1 MLRRMRSLLGLADGD
16 DRPSRAPSAASG
28 QDAGKAACDVPC
40 GFPAQAASPSVVPS
54 ASPSAQE
61 GPACGPVLLVA
72 RQPVFDASG
81 EVWGYELLFRHPGSP
96 ECCSGDV
103 DASVATASVI
113 ADGFAMARPAL
124 GQGQRLLVNFAE
136 DMLLA
141 GTPRI
146 LPPDVCGV
154 EVLETVPATEAVL
167 RVLSDLKS
175 EGYLIVVDDYAG
187 QPGMDALLDMADIV
201 KIDVLGRPLPD
212 LARDVAGLRPRQC
225 QLLAEKVEDLAT
237 HRQCEALGFSLFQGF
252 FFSRPELVH
261 GRRLDSSQAAKMRLL
276 ATLAR
281 EDVNIKAATE
291 VVRSDAALSY
301 KLLRYINSVHF
312 GLPVKIT
319 SIQHGISLLGTRNLV
334 QWLCVTVL
342 SEFDTGPIARELIAV
357 SALRAKFLEL
367 CASRALLRAGQ
378 VRAGQVRAG
387 QMGSGQ
393 MEAGQ
398 MQPEV
403 APLSVP
409 RPVPQSGALFM
420 LGLFSLLEPLLC
432 LPLAELLRSLPLMD
446 ELAEALAEHTG
457 PYAPWLEL
465 MEHYERGRWDE
476 VLARGAAMGLTQVD
490 LAMAY
495 AGALEWSAF
504 FHDSRE

>member
-1 MLRRMRSLLGLADGD
+1 MPRGT
-16 DRPSRAPSAASG
+16 
-28 QDAGKAACDVPC
+28 
-40 GFPAQAASPSVVPS
+40 
-54 ASPSAQE
+54 SAQGASTTVRE
-61 GPACGPVLLVA
+61 GTACGPVLLVA

-81 EVWGYELLFRHPGSP
+81 EVWGYELLFRHPDSP

-146 LPPDVCGV
+146 LPADVCGV
-154 EVLETVPATEAVL
+154 EVLETVPATEDVL

-175 EGYLIVVDDYAG
+175 EGYLVVVDDYAG
-187 QPGMDALLDMADIV
+187 QPGMDALLDLADIV
-201 KIDVLGRPLPD
+201 KIDVLGRPLTE

-225 QLLAEKVEDLAT
+225 LLLAEKVEDLAT

-312 GLPVKIT
+312 GLPVKVT

-342 SEFDTGPIARELIAV
+342 SEFDTGPMARELIAV

-367 CASRALLRAGQ
+367 CATRALLRAGQ
-378 VRAGQVRAG
+378 VGAGQAGAG
-387 QMGSGQ
+387 QAG
-393 MEAGQ
+393 AGQ
-398 MQPEV
+398 
-403 APLSVP
+403 A

-432 LPLAELLRSLPLMD
+432 LPLAELLRSLPLVD
-446 ELAEALAEHTG
+446 DLTEALTAHTG
-457 PYAPWLEL
+457 PFAPWLEL
-465 MEHYERGRWDE
+465 MEHYERGRWDD
-476 VLARGAAMGLTQVD
+476 VLSSGEAMGLTQAD

-495 AGALEWSAF
+495 AGALEWTTF
-504 FHDSRE
+504 FHDNRE

>member
-1 MLRRMRSLLGLADGD
+1 MLRRMRSLFGLAGD
-16 DRPSRAPSAASG
+16 DAQPLSQG
-28 QDAGKAACDVPC
+28 AGTAE
-40 GFPAQAASPSVVPS
+40 SPSDAAPCILD
-54 ASPSAQE
+54 
-61 GPACGPVLLVA
+61 GACGPALLVA

-81 EVWGYELLFRHPGSP
+81 EVWGYELLFRNTASP
-96 ECCSGDV
+96 ECCAPDV
-103 DASVATASVI
+103 DASVATASVM
-113 ADGFAMARPAL
+113 ADGFAMVRPAL
-124 GQGQRLLVNFAE
+124 GSGQRLLVNFAE

-146 LPPDVCGV
+146 LPADVCGV
-154 EVLETVPATEAVL
+154 EVLETVPASEAVL
-167 RVLSDLKS
+167 QAVVGLKA

-187 QPGMDALLDMADIV
+187 QPGVDALLDLADIV
-201 KIDVLGRPLPD
+201 KIDVLGRPLAD
-212 LARDVAGLRPRQC
+212 LARDVAALRHRQC

-261 GRRLDSSQAAKMRLL
+261 GRRLDSTQAAKMRLL
-276 ATLAR
+276 ATLASD
-281 EDVNIKAATE
+281 DVNIKAATE

-312 GLPVKIT
+312 GLPVKVT

-342 SEFDTGPIARELIAV
+342 SEFDTGPIAREIIAV

-367 CASRALLRAGQ
+367 CAARVAARGGQAG
-378 VRAGQVRAG
+378 A
-387 QMGSGQ
+387 
-393 MEAGQ
+393 
-398 MQPEV
+398 
-403 APLSVP
+403 APSPAVGPTVLSVS
-409 RPVPQSGALFM
+409 VPAAALSGSLFM

-432 LPLAELLRSLPLMD
+432 MPLPELLRSLPLVD
-446 ELAEALAEHTG
+446 DLNEALAAHTG
-457 PYAPWLEL
+457 PYAPWLDL
-465 MEHYERGRWDE
+465 MELYERGSWED
-476 VLARGAAMGLTQVD
+476 VLARAATMGLTQAD

-495 AGALEWSAF
+495 AGALEWSSF

>member
-1 MLRRMRSLLGLADGD
+1 MFRRVRSMLGLAEEGD
-16 DRPSRAPSAASG
+16 QSSRALPAASG
-28 QDAGKAACDVPC
+28 QEAG
-40 GFPAQAASPSVVPS
+40 ASASVVPRGT
-54 ASPSAQE
+54 SAQGGSPTVQE
-61 GPACGPVLLVA
+61 GAACGPVLLVA

-81 EVWGYELLFRHPGSP
+81 EVWGYELLFRHPDSP

-124 GQGQRLLVNFAE
+124 GQGQRLLVNFAQ

-146 LPPDVCGV
+146 LPADVCGV

-167 RVLSDLKS
+167 RVLSDLKA
-175 EGYLIVVDDYAG
+175 EGYLVVVDDYAG
-187 QPGMDALLDMADIV
+187 QPGMDALLDIADIV
-201 KIDVLGRPLPD
+201 KIDVLGRPLTE
-212 LARDVAGLRPRQC
+212 LARDVAELRPRQC
-225 QLLAEKVEDLAT
+225 LLLAEKVEDLAT

-312 GLPVKIT
+312 GLPVKVT

-342 SEFDTGPIARELIAV
+342 SEFDTGPMARELIAV

-367 CASRALLRAGQ
+367 CASRAQLRAGQ
-378 VRAGQVRAG
+378 VGAGQVGTGQVGAG
-387 QMGSGQ
+387 QLG
-393 MEAGQ
+393 AGQ
-398 MQPEV
+398 AQP
-403 APLSVP
+403 A
-409 RPVPQSGALFM
+409 PQSGALFM

-432 LPLAELLRSLPLMD
+432 LPLAELLRSLPLVD
-446 ELAEALAEHTG
+446 ELTEALAAHTG
-457 PYAPWLEL
+457 PFAPWLEL
-465 MEHYERGRWDE
+465 MEHYERGRWDD
-476 VLARGAAMGLTQVD
+476 VLASGGAMGLTQAD

>member
-1 MLRRMRSLLGLADGD
+1 MLRRMRSLLGLAGD
-16 DRPSRAPSAASG
+16 DAQAFSVQAGTADEGASETPNAPGVPDAECAPS
-28 QDAGKAACDVPC
+28 
-40 GFPAQAASPSVVPS
+40 
-54 ASPSAQE
+54 
-61 GPACGPVLLVA
+61 LLVA
-72 RQPVFDASG
+72 RQPVFDAAG
-81 EVWGYELLFRHPGSP
+81 DVWGYELLFRNPDSP
-96 ECCSGDV
+96 ECCAMDV

-113 ADGFAMARPAL
+113 ADGFAMVRPSL
-124 GQGQRLLVNFAE
+124 GGGQRLLVNFAA

-146 LPPDVCGV
+146 LPADVCGV
-154 EVLETVPATEAVL
+154 EVLETVPASVPVVQA
-167 RVLSDLKS
+167 LSALKD

-187 QPGMDALLDMADIV
+187 QPGLEGLLDLADIV
-201 KIDVLGRPLPD
+201 KFDVLGRPLAD
-212 LARDVAGLRPRQC
+212 LARDVAALRSRPC
-225 QLLAEKVEDLAT
+225 LLLAEKVEDLAT

-281 EDVNIKAATE
+281 DDMNIKAATE

-312 GLPVKIT
+312 GLPVKVT

-367 CASRALLRAGQ
+367 CASRAAVRAAGQ
-378 VRAGQVRAG
+378 GQPSAVPS
-387 QMGSGQ
+387 GS
-393 MEAGQ
+393 
-398 MQPEV
+398 
-403 APLSVP
+403 
-409 RPVPQSGALFM
+409 LFM

-432 LPLAELLRSLPLMD
+432 LPLAELLRSLPLVD
-446 ELAEALAEHTG
+446 DLAEALTEHSG

-476 VLARGAAMGLTQVD
+476 VLASGTAMGLTQAD

-495 AGALEWSAF
+495 AGALEWTAF

>member
-1 MLRRMRSLLGLADGD
+1 MLRRMRSLLGLVGD
-16 DRPSRAPSAASG
+16 DAHGFSARAGAADEGAPVTPDSPG
-28 QDAGKAACDVPC
+28 SPDAECGSPC
-40 GFPAQAASPSVVPS
+40 API
-54 ASPSAQE
+54 
-61 GPACGPVLLVA
+61 LLVA
-72 RQPVFDASG
+72 RQPVFDAAG
-81 EVWGYELLFRHPGSP
+81 DVWGYELLFRHPDSP
-96 ECCSGDV
+96 EAFSPDT

-113 ADGFAMARPAL
+113 ADGFAMVRPSL
-124 GQGQRLLVNFAE
+124 GGGQRLLVNFAE

-146 LPPDVCGV
+146 LPADVCGV
-154 EVLETVPATEAVL
+154 EVLETVPASVPVVQA
-167 RVLSDLKS
+167 LSGLKD

-187 QPGMDALLDMADIV
+187 QPGLEGLLDLADIV
-201 KIDVLGRPLPD
+201 KIDVLGRPLSE
-212 LARDVAGLRPRQC
+212 LARDVAALRPRQC
-225 QLLAEKVEDLAT
+225 LLLAEKVEDLAT

-281 EDVNIKAATE
+281 DDMNIKAATE

-312 GLPVKIT
+312 GLPVKVT

-367 CASRALLRAGQ
+367 CASRAA
-378 VRAGQVRAG
+378 VRAAAQAQAPAVPS
-387 QMGSGQ
+387 GS
-393 MEAGQ
+393 
-398 MQPEV
+398 
-403 APLSVP
+403 
-409 RPVPQSGALFM
+409 LFM

-432 LPLAELLRSLPLMD
+432 LPLAELLRSLPLVD
-446 ELAEALAEHTG
+446 DLAEALTEHSG

-476 VLARGAAMGLTQVD
+476 VLASGTAMGLTQAD

-495 AGALEWSAF
+495 AGALEWTAF

>member
-1 MLRRMRSLLGLADGD
+1 MLRRMRSMLGLAEEGD
-16 DRPSRAPSAASG
+16 QSSRAPSAASG
-28 QDAGKAACDVPC
+28 QEAGT
-40 GFPAQAASPSVVPS
+40 S
-54 ASPSAQE
+54 ASGVPRGTSAQ
-61 GPACGPVLLVA
+61 GASTTVRDGAACGPVLLVA

-81 EVWGYELLFRHPGSP
+81 EVWGYELLFRRPDSP

-124 GQGQRLLVNFAE
+124 GQGQRLLVNFAV

-146 LPPDVCGV
+146 LPADVCGV
-154 EVLETVPATEAVL
+154 EVLETVPATESVL
-167 RVLSDLKS
+167 LALSDLKS

-201 KIDVLGRPLPD
+201 KIDVLGRPLAE

-225 QLLAEKVEDLAT
+225 LLLAEKVEDLAT
-237 HRQCEALGFSLFQGF
+237 HRQCEALGFALFQGF

-281 EDVNIKAATE
+281 EDVNIKAASE

-312 GLPVKIT
+312 GLPVKVT

-342 SEFDTGPIARELIAV
+342 SEFDTGPMARELIAV

-367 CASRALLRAGQ
+367 CATRALLRAGQ
-378 VRAGQVRAG
+378 VRAGQVGAE
-387 QMGSGQ
+387 Q
-393 MEAGQ
+393 A
-398 MQPEV
+398 QP
-403 APLSVP
+403 VP
-409 RPVPQSGALFM
+409 PVPQSGALFM

-432 LPLAELLRSLPLMD
+432 LPLAELLRSLPLVD
-446 ELAEALAEHTG
+446 DLTEALTAHTG
-457 PYAPWLEL
+457 PFAPWLEL
-465 MEHYERGRWDE
+465 MEHYERGRWDD
-476 VLARGAAMGLTQVD
+476 VLSSGEAMGLSQAD
-490 LAMAY
+490 LAVAY
-495 AGALEWSAF
+495 AGALEWTSF

>member
-1 MLRRMRSLLGLADGD
+1 LLGLAGD
-16 DRPSRAPSAASG
+16 DAPAFSVQAETAGAGAPVVPDAQNAPDAECAPS
-28 QDAGKAACDVPC
+28 
-40 GFPAQAASPSVVPS
+40 
-54 ASPSAQE
+54 
-61 GPACGPVLLVA
+61 LLVA
-72 RQPVFDASG
+72 RQPVFDAAG
-81 EVWGYELLFRHPGSP
+81 DVWGYELLFRNPDSP
-96 ECCSGDV
+96 ECCALDV

-113 ADGFAMARPAL
+113 ADGFAMVRPSL
-124 GQGQRLLVNFAE
+124 GGGQRLLVNFAE

-154 EVLETVPATEAVL
+154 EVLETVPASVPVVQA
-167 RVLSDLKS
+167 LSGLKA

-187 QPGMDALLDMADIV
+187 QPGLEGLLDLADIV
-201 KIDVLGRPLPD
+201 KFDVLGRPLAE
-212 LARDVAGLRPRQC
+212 LARDVAALRSRPC
-225 QLLAEKVEDLAT
+225 LLLAEKVEDLAT

-281 EDVNIKAATE
+281 DDMNIKAATE

-312 GLPVKIT
+312 GLPVKVT

-367 CASRALLRAGQ
+367 CASRAAVRTAGQ
-378 VRAGQVRAG
+378 VTPSAAPS
-387 QMGSGQ
+387 GS
-393 MEAGQ
+393 
-398 MQPEV
+398 
-403 APLSVP
+403 
-409 RPVPQSGALFM
+409 LFM

-432 LPLAELLRSLPLMD
+432 LPLAELLRSLPLVD
-446 ELAEALAEHTG
+446 DLAEALTEHSG

-476 VLARGAAMGLTQVD
+476 VLASGTAMGLTRAD

-495 AGALEWSAF
+495 AGALEWTAF

>member
-1 MLRRMRSLLGLADGD
+1 MLKRMRSLLGLAGD
-16 DRPSRAPSAASG
+16 D
-28 QDAGKAACDVPC
+28 
-40 GFPAQAASPSVVPS
+40 
-54 ASPSAQE
+54 
-61 GPACGPVLLVA
+61 GPACPGLSGTADEGASATPNAPGTPDAECAPSLLVA
-72 RQPVFDASG
+72 RQPVFDAAG
-81 EVWGYELLFRHPGSP
+81 DVWGYELLFRNPDSP
-96 ECCSGDV
+96 ECCALDV

-113 ADGFAMARPAL
+113 ADGFAMVRPSL
-124 GQGQRLLVNFAE
+124 GAGQRLLVNFAA

-146 LPPDVCGV
+146 LPADVCGV
-154 EVLETVPATEAVL
+154 EVLETVPASVPVVQA
-167 RVLSDLKS
+167 LSGLKD

-187 QPGMDALLDMADIV
+187 QPGLEGLLDLADIV
-201 KIDVLGRPLPD
+201 KFDVLGRPLAE
-212 LARDVAGLRPRQC
+212 LARDVAALRSRPC
-225 QLLAEKVEDLAT
+225 LLLAEKVEDLAT

-281 EDVNIKAATE
+281 DDMNIKAATE

-312 GLPVKIT
+312 GLPVKVT

-367 CASRALLRAGQ
+367 CASRAA
-378 VRAGQVRAG
+378 VRATGQGTPPA
-387 QMGSGQ
+387 
-393 MEAGQ
+393 A
-398 MQPEV
+398 
-403 APLSVP
+403 
-409 RPVPQSGALFM
+409 QSGALFM

-432 LPLAELLRSLPLMD
+432 LPLAELLRSLPLVD
-446 ELAEALAEHTG
+446 DLAEALAGHSG
-457 PYAPWLEL
+457 PYAPWLDL

-476 VLARGAAMGLTQVD
+476 VLSSGTAMGLTQAD

>member
-1 MLRRMRSLLGLADGD
+1 MLRRMRSLLGLADD
-16 DRPSRAPSAASG
+16 DQSSRAPSAASG
-28 QDAGKAACDVPC
+28 QEGGKAAP
-40 GFPAQAASPSVVPS
+40 FPGARFAPPTVQGG
-54 ASPSAQE
+54 E
-61 GPACGPVLLVA
+61 ACGPVLLVA

-81 EVWGYELLFRHPGSP
+81 EVWGYELLFRSPDSP
-96 ECCSGDV
+96 ERCRGDV
-103 DASVATASVI
+103 DAGVATASVI
-113 ADGFAMARPAL
+113 ADGFAMTRPAL
-124 GQGQRLLVNFAE
+124 CQGQRLLVNFAE

-146 LPPDVCGV
+146 LPADVCGV
-154 EVLETVPATEAVL
+154 EVLETVPATEEVL
-167 RVLSDLKS
+167 RAISGLKS

-187 QPGMDALLDMADIV
+187 QPGLDGLLDLADIV
-201 KIDVLGRPLPD
+201 KIDVLGRPLAE
-212 LARDVAGLRPRQC
+212 LARDVAGLRSRQC
-225 QLLAEKVEDLAT
+225 RLLAEKVEDLAT
-237 HRQCEALGFSLFQGF
+237 HRQCEALGFTLFQGF

-276 ATLAR
+276 ATLAN
-281 EDVNIKAATE
+281 EDANIKAATE

-312 GLPVKIT
+312 GLPVKVT

-342 SEFDTGPIARELIAV
+342 SEFDTGPMAREIIAV

-367 CASRALLRAGQ
+367 CASRVSLRAVPMGGVHVATGPVGAGQ
-378 VRAGQVRAG
+378 VRTGQA
-387 QMGSGQ
+387 
-393 MEAGQ
+393 
-398 MQPEV
+398 QPP
-403 APLSVP
+403 AAP
-409 RPVPQSGALFM
+409 RPAPQSGALFM

-432 LPLAELLRSLPLMD
+432 LPLTELLRSLPLVD
-446 ELAEALAEHTG
+446 ELSEALAAHTG

-465 MEHYERGRWDE
+465 MEHYERGRWDD
-476 VLARGAAMGLTQVD
+476 VLVSGEAMGLTQAD
-490 LAMAY
+490 LAVAY

>member
-1 MLRRMRSLLGLADGD
+1 MLRRMRSLLGLADAD
-16 DRPSRAPSAASG
+16 EPPSLAPSRAAARAADGTASSRPAAG
-28 QDAGKAACDVPC
+28 AAPATCLADA
-40 GFPAQAASPSVVPS
+40 
-54 ASPSAQE
+54 
-61 GPACGPVLLVA
+61 ACGPALLVA

-81 EVWGYELLFRHPGSP
+81 EVWGYELLFRQPDCP
-96 ECCSGDV
+96 ECCGEDV
-103 DASVATASVI
+103 DASVATASVM

-124 GQGQRLLVNFAE
+124 GPGQRLLVNFGE

-141 GTPRI
+141 GAPRI
-146 LPPDVCGV
+146 LPADVCGV
-154 EVLETVPATEAVL
+154 EVLETVPATGAVL
-167 RVLSDLKS
+167 EALAGLKS

-201 KIDVLGRPLPD
+201 KIDVLGRPLTD
-212 LARDVAGLRPRQC
+212 LARDVAGLRARQC
-225 QLLAEKVEDLAT
+225 LLLAEKVEDLAT

-312 GLPVKIT
+312 GLPVKVT

-342 SEFDTGPIARELIAV
+342 SEFDTGPMARELIAV

-367 CASRALLRAGQ
+367 CASRAA
-378 VRAGQVRAG
+378 VRAGQSSPPA
-387 QMGSGQ
+387 
-393 MEAGQ
+393 A
-398 MQPEV
+398 
-403 APLSVP
+403 P
-409 RPVPQSGALFM
+409 RPMPQSGTLFM

-432 LPLAELLRSLPLMD
+432 LPLAELLRSLPLVD
-446 ELAEALAEHTG
+446 DLTEALSEHTG
-457 PYAPWLEL
+457 PYAPWLAL

-476 VLARGAAMGLTQVD
+476 VLASGAAMGLTQAD
-490 LAMAY
+490 LAVAY
-495 AGALEWSAF
+495 AGALEWTAF

>member
-1 MLRRMRSLLGLADGD
+1 MLRRMRSLLGLAEEGD
-16 DRPSRAPSAASG
+16 QSSRAPSAASG
-28 QDAGKAACDVPC
+28 QVAGTSASDVPR
-40 GFPAQAASPSVVPS
+40 GTSAQGASPSV
-54 ASPSAQE
+54 QE
-61 GPACGPVLLVA
+61 GTPCGPALLVA

-81 EVWGYELLFRHPGSP
+81 EVWGYELLFRCPDSP
-96 ECCSGDV
+96 EHCGSDV

-113 ADGFAMARPAL
+113 ADGFAMTRPAL

-146 LPPDVCGV
+146 LPADVCGV
-154 EVLETVPATEAVL
+154 EVLETVSATEAMQQ
-167 RVLSDLKS
+167 VLSDLKA

-187 QPGMDALLDMADIV
+187 QPDMDALLDIADIV
-201 KIDVLGRPLPD
+201 KVDVLGRPLAD
-212 LARDVAGLRPRQC
+212 LARDVAALRPRQC
-225 QLLAEKVEDLAT
+225 LMLAEKVEDLAT

-281 EDVNIKAATE
+281 EDVNIKAAAE
-291 VVRSDAALSY
+291 VIRSDAALSY

-312 GLPVKIT
+312 GLPVKVT

-342 SEFDTGPIARELIAV
+342 SEFDTGPMARELIAV

-367 CASRALLRAGQ
+367 CATRALLRAGQ
-378 VRAGQVRAG
+378 AGAG
-387 QMGSGQ
+387 ALGPGQ
-393 MEAGQ
+393 AQ
-398 MQPEV
+398 
-403 APLSVP
+403 
-409 RPVPQSGALFM
+409 PVPQSGALFM

-432 LPLAELLRSLPLMD
+432 LPLAELLRSLPLVD
-446 ELAEALAEHTG
+446 DLTEALATHTG

-465 MEHYERGRWDE
+465 MEHYERGRWDD
-476 VLARGAAMGLTQVD
+476 VLASGAAMGLTQAD
-490 LAMAY
+490 LAVAY

>member
-1 MLRRMRSLLGLADGD
+1 MLRRMRSLLGLADDGD
-16 DRPSRAPSAASG
+16 HSARTPSATSG
-28 QDAGKAACDVPC
+28 QEAGKAAPSSGARIVPPTVQD
-40 GFPAQAASPSVVPS
+40 GT
-54 ASPSAQE
+54 
-61 GPACGPVLLVA
+61 ACAPVLLVA

-81 EVWGYELLFRHPGSP
+81 EVWGYELLFRHPDSP

-113 ADGFAMARPAL
+113 ADGFAMARPVL

-136 DMLLA
+136 DMLLE

-154 EVLETVPATEAVL
+154 EVLETVPVTEAVL
-167 RVLSDLKS
+167 LALSALKS

-187 QPGMDALLDMADIV
+187 QPGMEALLDLADIV
-201 KIDVLGRPLPD
+201 KIDVLGRPLAD
-212 LARDVAGLRPRQC
+212 LARDVAGLRSRQC

-312 GLPVKIT
+312 GLPVKVT

-342 SEFDTGPIARELIAV
+342 SEFDTGPMARELIAV

-367 CASRALLRAGQ
+367 CSSRVTLRA
-378 VRAGQVRAG
+378 R
-387 QMGSGQ
+387 QMDTGH

-398 MQPEV
+398 VGTGQV
-403 APLSVP
+403 GTGQA
-409 RPVPQSGALFM
+409 RPAPQSGAMFM

-432 LPLAELLRSLPLMD
+432 LPLAELLRSLPLAD
-446 ELAEALAEHTG
+446 ELTEALAAHTG

-465 MEHYERGRWDE
+465 LEHYERGRWDE
-476 VLARGAAMGLTQVD
+476 VLASGEAMGLTQAD

-504 FHDSRE
+504 FHDRRE